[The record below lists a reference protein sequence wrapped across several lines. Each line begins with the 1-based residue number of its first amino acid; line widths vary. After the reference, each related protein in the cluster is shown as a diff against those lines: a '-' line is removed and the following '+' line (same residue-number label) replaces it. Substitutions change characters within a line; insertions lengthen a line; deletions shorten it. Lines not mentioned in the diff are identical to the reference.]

1 MAFAGAVSFGLL
13 AILAK
18 RRSAPSNSV
27 PLGDSLRMCKYIIR
41 TCKLISHKV
50 HTCRGFLTVDLA
62 LRRTDGQ
69 PAQSYSTSILETSM
83 TPGPAP
89 SEVFRIDIMPSA
101 GTCVGIHD

>member
-1 MAFAGAVSFGLL
+1 MAFAGAVRFGLL

-18 RRSAPSNSV
+18 RRSAPSLRT
-27 PLGDSLRMCKYIIR
+27 LGDSLRMCKYIIR

-101 GTCVGIHD
+101 GTCVGIHG

>member
-13 AILAK
+13 VLLAK
-18 RRSAPSNSV
+18 RRSAPS
-27 PLGDSLRMCKYIIR
+27 PRTLGDSLRMCK
-41 TCKLISHKV
+41 LGLAFISHKV